1 MYDAAKWWP
10 IILYAFFCF
19 WSQKSIKWPNS
30 GWLFDYNKT
39 ALMANFQPQN
49 CILGGQLSSTWVN
62 WENPWPGVDV
72 PCTEWPGIRS
82 QRCAVQ
88 FSASPQIKCRN
99 KLVLIA
105 RLTFSRTKRYKLTRK
120 FIFIIS
126 HYSLLWGRAGEM
138 IRICSSEA
146 LPWNSCNFKIAFALL
161 FFSRDLS
168 C

>member
-1 MYDAAKWWP
+1 MYDAANGGRLLCDFFPKPKECKMTYTKCWP
-10 IILYAFFCF
+10 T
-19 WSQKSIKWPNS
+19 
-30 GWLFDYNKT
+30 FDCKT
-39 ALMANFQPQN
+39 AYQPQN
-49 CILGGQLSSTWVN
+49 DITGGQLSSAWVD
-62 WENPWPGVDV
+62 WSPWPGVARV
-72 PCTEWPGIRS
+72 RS
-82 QRCAVQ
+82 VDCAAQ

-105 RLTFSRTKRYKLTRK
+105 RLTFTRTKRYKLTRK
-120 FIFIIS
+120 LIFIIT
-126 HYSLLWGRAGEM
+126 HYSLLWARAGEM